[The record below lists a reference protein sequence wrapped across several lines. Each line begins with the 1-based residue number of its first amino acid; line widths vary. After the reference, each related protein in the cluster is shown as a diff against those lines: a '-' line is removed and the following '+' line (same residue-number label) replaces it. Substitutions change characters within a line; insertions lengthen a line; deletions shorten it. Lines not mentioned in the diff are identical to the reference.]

1 MPNIAALAPGVIG
14 KLRSST
20 IITSVAEVVE
30 ELVCNSID
38 AGARSVSGADQ
49 TMVVIRCLFH

>member
-14 KLRSST
+14 KIRSST
-20 IITSVAEVVE
+20 IITSVAEVIE

-38 AGARSVSGADQ
+38 AGASSVSSSVYQ
-49 TMVVIRCLFH
+49 I